1 MAYYREYDKI
11 YTKEAEGIHYL
22 NFWMVII
29 SWIFHITMI
38 LLPRFAW
45 FNPDQG
51 SGIFGEFNAMKGLF
65 WECGTVSDMNFL
77 CYNIADSMFNIPT
90 ALLILQFMVCL
101 AFVLLTIVIVLAF
114 LGMEWSRAYEHDI
127 EKKINI
133 MRLCGALMII
143 IGILTFGT
151 VMWYGI
157 TIEREFRFPNMPDN
171 ILTVHTDVV
180 RYEYGACVYL
190 GFALS
195 LIDFICAFIFI
206 KYPGSIE
213 YEDEVESRIYEEKN
227 DMPSYTV
234 PALEYAAPTYNTRRF
249 DKDDFREPADLKLG
263 NLTSPK
269 STKSRFKSRNSR
281 RSQPGS
287 IISKAPDFV

>member
-1 MAYYREYDKI
+1 
-11 YTKEAEGIHYL
+11 
-22 NFWMVII
+22 
-29 SWIFHITMI
+29 
-38 LLPRFAW
+38 
-45 FNPDQG
+45 
-51 SGIFGEFNAMKGLF
+51 
-65 WECGTVSDMNFL
+65 
-77 CYNIADSMFNIPT
+77 
-90 ALLILQFMVCL
+90 
-101 AFVLLTIVIVLAF
+101 
-114 LGMEWSRAYEHDI
+114 
-127 EKKINI
+127 
-133 MRLCGALMII
+133 MII

-180 RYEYGACVYL
+180 RYEYGYALIFYFYILIHDFSACVYL

-234 PALEYAAPTYNTRRF
+234 PALEYAAPTYNTRKF
-249 DKDDFREPADLKLG
+249 DKDDYRERADLRLG
-263 NLTSPK
+263 NLTSP
-269 STKSRFKSRNSR
+269 
-281 RSQPGS
+281 
-287 IISKAPDFV
+287 SKILNPCREIDQFVVL